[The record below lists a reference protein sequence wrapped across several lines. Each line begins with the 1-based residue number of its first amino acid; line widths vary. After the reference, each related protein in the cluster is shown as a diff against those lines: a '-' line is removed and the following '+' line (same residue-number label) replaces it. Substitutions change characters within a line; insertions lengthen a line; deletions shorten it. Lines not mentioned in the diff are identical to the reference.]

1 MHNYPNMQTRSQS
14 KIISNELEFIY
25 DFDAASEAWKAN
37 KKRGSNCTYTYVC
50 QKQMISGN
58 FCQRKCL
65 ASENFCSTHL
75 NKKL

>member
-1 MHNYPNMQTRSQS
+1 MKTRSQS
-14 KIISNELEFIY
+14 KALLNKLEFIY
-25 DFDAASEAWKAN
+25 DFDAASEAWKVN

-50 QKQMISGN
+50 QKKTITGN

-65 ASENFCSTHL
+65 DGEHFCSTHL